1 MGWSFGGN
9 LSGIS
14 SRISDVAKASNT
26 AQPTSSQS
34 SGNAIGSAAGG
45 SALGNYASS
54 ILGNTANILGNTAN
68 NIFGSAA
75 FKNVPSADKFLGKFG
90 FDMDKILGIANDSNN
105 LLKGFQSGQ
114 SGMNLQNV
122 IGQDAI
128 TQQGQNTQLGSTLAN
143 YIKNGG
149 FKNKSIFDFDNI
161 GLV

>member
-14 SRISDVAKASNT
+14 SLISDVAKASNT

-54 ILGNTANILGNTAN
+54 ILGNTAN

-75 FKNVPSADKFLGKFG
+75 FKNVLSADKFLGKFG